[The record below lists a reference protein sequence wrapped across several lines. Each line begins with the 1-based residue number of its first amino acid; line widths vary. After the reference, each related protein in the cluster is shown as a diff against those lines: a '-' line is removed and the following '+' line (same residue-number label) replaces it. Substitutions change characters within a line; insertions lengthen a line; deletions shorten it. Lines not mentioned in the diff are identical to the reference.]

1 MQNFKFIKF
10 IRAWLWLVE
19 LYKSCSIKQILF
31 NYKRNQSENDYI
43 PQQPENLRF
52 APIIISY
59 KIWHM
64 PVVQNL
70 KFSGFILY
78 PLSFFLYSPFN
89 KKEGVR
95 KEAATGWFVKSPVIF
110 YLLFFLSFYFIC
122 TGLPV
127 MEEISKTT
135 IRNSNCLFLNI
146 YDSLQL
152 LNHLIS
158 S

>member
-1 MQNFKFIKF
+1 MQNFKFM
-10 IRAWLWLVE
+10 RDRLWLVE

-31 NYKRNQSENDYI
+31 NYIRNQSENDYI

-52 APIIISY
+52 APIIILY

-89 KKEGVR
+89 KKKEVR
-95 KEAATGWFVKSPVIF
+95 KEAATWWFVKSPVMF
-110 YLLFFLSFYFIC
+110 CLPFFLSLYFIC
-122 TGLPV
+122 THNGGDFKDDYTEFKLPV
-127 MEEISKTT
+127 S
-135 IRNSNCLFLNI
+135 
-146 YDSLQL
+146 
-152 LNHLIS
+152 
-158 S
+158 